1 VTIALD
7 NIASVHVKSMRNVT
21 FICIVIDVKGHMA
34 EKAAIAQQPVISI
47 RVSDALRSRLE
58 RLKEI
63 MALKTGQPVSTSDA
77 AKQLLESARDDRLEL
92 VNLLNEPTD
101 SLLKIRGKAE
111 ARMPLSLAEWTIVAH
126 YCAKGAEAFT
136 STAQGQIS
144 CETLAEMLAAFLAAY
159 ALGRRP
165 KKSPLDFLYLR
176 TLPWDKQ
183 IESKEADD
191 IGSDDVRRIVMRT
204 IEMLRDPT
212 QKRRR
217 PILAVRNLYTLLDE
231 EKFSNIEKLND
242 ALSPHWTALWRVCA
256 RGHYAAHRKPLR
268 EKPPAETDD
277 EDFELAVQ
285 SALPSLEEGEYR
297 LDLVREEGNEFSPR
311 LQFPGALAPRYPVV
325 GYPRI
330 AEFRRML
337 EELDLE
343 TDLRQWQGYFFY
355 AHTAILDNGER
366 GVFFFARENGIAFRF
381 PTGHWQS
388 IRNLFRRAWQAPE
401 VIHTWE
407 AQALE
412 YGEM

>member
-1 VTIALD
+1 MV
-7 NIASVHVKSMRNVT
+7 
-21 FICIVIDVKGHMA
+21 
-34 EKAAIAQQPVISI
+34 EKETSPQQPVISI
-47 RVSDALRSRLE
+47 RISDALRLRLE
-58 RLKEI
+58 TLRKIISLKS
-63 MALKTGQPVSTSDA
+63 GQNVSTSEA

-92 VNLLNEPTD
+92 VNLLSEPTD
-101 SLLKIRGKAE
+101 SLLGIRGKADSGL
-111 ARMPLSLAEWTIVAH
+111 PLSQAEWTMVAH
-126 YCAKGAEAFT
+126 YCAVGAESFMN
-136 STAQGQIS
+136 TAQGQIS
-144 CETLAEMLAAFLAAY
+144 YVSLAEILEAFLAAY
-159 ALGRRP
+159 AIARRP
-165 KKSPLDFLYLR
+165 KKSPLDSLYLR
-176 TLPWDKQ
+176 TLPGDKQ
-183 IESKEADD
+183 VDAKEIED
-191 IGSDDVRRIVMRT
+191 IGSDDVRRVVMRT
-204 IEMLRDPT
+204 IQMLRNPA
-212 QKRRR
+212 QKRRK
-217 PILAVRNLYTLLDE
+217 PILSVRNLYTLLDE
-231 EKFSNIEKLND
+231 EKFANVEKLNE
-242 ALSPHWTALWRVCA
+242 ALWPHWPALWRVCA
-256 RGHYAAHRKPLR
+256 RGHYSLHRKPLR
-268 EKPPAETDD
+268 EKVPSETDD

-285 SALPSLEEGEYR
+285 PALPSLEEGEYR
-297 LDLVREEGNEFSPR
+297 LYLVREEWNEFSPR

-343 TDLRQWQGYFFY
+343 ADLRQWQGYFFY